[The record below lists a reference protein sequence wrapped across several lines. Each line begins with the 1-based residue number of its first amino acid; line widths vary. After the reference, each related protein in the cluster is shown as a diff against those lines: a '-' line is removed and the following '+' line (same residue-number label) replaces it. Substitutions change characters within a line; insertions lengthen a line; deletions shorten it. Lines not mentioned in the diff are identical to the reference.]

1 MSDELVEQLEKWL
14 DEDEF
19 QEIVDAVLEVPA
31 EDRDYEQ
38 ISYLGR
44 ALNNLERYEEALEQF
59 LLITAEGQEDALWHF
74 RTGYSYYN
82 LKRYEEAASAFAAA
96 DELEPD
102 DEDTLSYLEW
112 SKERAAKKAKAA
124 KTAKKPKPSQA
135 PLKLAGAS
143 DLGNLWNDRDPA
155 SQAYMSARPTDEL
168 IEAVEER
175 LVFKLPAAYVA
186 LMKLHNG
193 GIPRK
198 TYFPVS
204 EAGAGN
210 ETADYIVISAILGIG
225 KEKKNSLGGAAGSRV
240 IIEEGGYP
248 EIGVVICE
256 CPSGRE
262 VVMLDYRNNGNDGE
276 PEVVHVDRDN
286 QYKITYL
293 AANFEVF
300 IAGLTSREAEPTAAV
315 SAINDET
322 VVVGAETETEV
333 EAEAEAP
340 LDIDPESIK
349 PFILVEQ
356 DKGGMSVILTVGTYK
371 EELFQLRENEG
382 FEGSGYDWASLAAVF
397 LEEQMPEL
405 SGTIRFDPEADMF
418 CAYSAD
424 RAALQ
429 QFAVRFKAACEDDE
443 LMKDLF
449 SRAELD

>member
-1 MSDELVEQLEKWL
+1 M
-14 DEDEF
+14 
-19 QEIVDAVLEVPA
+19 
-31 EDRDYEQ
+31 
-38 ISYLGR
+38 
-44 ALNNLERYEEALEQF
+44 
-59 LLITAEGQEDALWHF
+59 
-74 RTGYSYYN
+74 
-82 LKRYEEAASAFAAA
+82 
-96 DELEPD
+96 
-102 DEDTLSYLEW
+102 
-112 SKERAAKKAKAA
+112 
-124 KTAKKPKPSQA
+124 
-135 PLKLAGAS
+135 
-143 DLGNLWNDRDPA
+143 
-155 SQAYMSARPTDEL
+155 
-168 IEAVEER
+168 
-175 LVFKLPAAYVA
+175 
-186 LMKLHNG
+186 
-193 GIPRK
+193 
-198 TYFPVS
+198 
-204 EAGAGN
+204 
-210 ETADYIVISAILGIG
+210 
-225 KEKKNSLGGAAGSRV
+225 
-240 IIEEGGYP
+240 
-248 EIGVVICE
+248 
-256 CPSGRE
+256 
-262 VVMLDYRNNGNDGE
+262 
-276 PEVVHVDRDN
+276 
-286 QYKITYL
+286 
-293 AANFEVF
+293 
-300 IAGLTSREAEPTAAV
+300 